1 MGYDKNIFAHNLQL
15 LMREYNQKQADIA
28 KVLGVS
34 KATMSDYCNGKQM
47 PRMDKL
53 QQLADYFHTRVSSLI
68 EEPLENQKNWMIAN
82 RVLPEDLQF
91 ALFGGAEGMDED
103 DVKAVLEYAEFIKNK
118 KLGKL

>member
-1 MGYDKNIFAHNLQL
+1 MGYDKKIFAHNLLL
-15 LMREYNQKQADIA
+15 LMREYNQKQADVA
-28 KVLGVS
+28 RVLGVS

-53 QQLADYFHTRVSSLI
+53 QQFADYFHTRVSSLI
-68 EEPLENQKNWMIAN
+68 EGPLEEQKEWRIAN
-82 RVLPEDLQF
+82 RVQPEDLQF

>member
-15 LMREYNQKQADIA
+15 LMREFNQKQADIA

-34 KATMSDYCNGKQM
+34 KATVSDYCNGKQM

-53 QQLADYFHTRVSSLI
+53 QRLADYFHTRVSSLI

-82 RVLPEDLQF
+82 RVQPEDLQF

>member
-15 LMREYNQKQADIA
+15 LMRECNQKQADIA
-28 KVLGVS
+28 RVLGVS

-53 QQLADYFHTRVSSLI
+53 QRLADYFHTRVSSLI
-68 EEPLENQKNWMIAN
+68 EEPLENQKNWKIAN

-118 KLGKL
+118 KLGKI

>member
-15 LMREYNQKQADIA
+15 LMRECNQKQADIA

-53 QQLADYFHTRVSSLI
+53 QRLADYFHTRVSSLI
-68 EEPLENQKNWMIAN
+68 EEPLRNSLRIRSWESCEQKKKTAPV
-82 RVLPEDLQF
+82 RLHQ
-91 ALFGGAEGMDED
+91 GG
-103 DVKAVLEYAEFIKNK
+103 KATNL
-118 KLGKL
+118 

>member
-15 LMREYNQKQADIA
+15 LMREFNQKQADIA

-34 KATMSDYCNGKQM
+34 KATVSDYCNGKQM

-53 QQLADYFHTRVSSLI
+53 QRLADYFHTKVSSLI

-82 RVLPEDLQF
+82 RVQPEDLQF

>member
-15 LMREYNQKQADIA
+15 LMREFNQKQADIA

-68 EEPLENQKNWMIAN
+68 EEPLEEQKEWRIAN
-82 RVLPEDLQF
+82 RVQPEDLQF